1 MSYQVT
7 VVENNTIIEIN
18 LAKSLPVTPN
28 MVGSDIAPLLID
40 PTVSL
45 PFLGNAVENY
55 YFIRVA
61 APSVMTALLQIAPPT
76 FPGQRLTI
84 FTFDDVNTIR
94 FKAGNGFSYNGLS
107 MNGDWVGALGSSI
120 TYVASKANI
129 WREVGRV

>member
-7 VVENNTIIEIN
+7 VVENNTIIEIS

-55 YFIRVA
+55 YYIRVA

-107 MNGDWVGALGSSI
+107 MNGDWYGRLGSTI
-120 TYVASKANI
+120 TFVWSGMV
-129 WREVGRV
+129 WREVGRS